1 MNYKNIVIII
11 LTIVCFALLMVVCK
25 QHEALKADKEIIN
38 DWELLSIKWRNSMDT
53 CMNRNDRLW
62 DELMSLKEYKIM
74 KLREEQ
80 EGKK

>member
-1 MNYKNIVIII
+1 MNYDRITIII
-11 LTIVCFALLMVVCK
+11 LALSCVVLLMIIGK
-25 QHEALKADKEIIN
+25 QQEALRTDEETIQ
-38 DWELLSIKWRNSMDT
+38 DWEELSVKWRESMDT

-80 EGKK
+80 KK